1 MAFLRLFYSV
11 PAFRRWRRSL
21 GRPCP
26 PGRSPRFEHRQHF
39 LGEELQAPLRDVVR
53 RAAEAE
59 GDVEFEIADE
69 LPALL
74 QIAQDTVG
82 RAPALRLHEA
92 GDGSDPA
99 RAADAPT
106 HLPRGTA

>member
-39 LGEELQAPLRDVVR
+39 LGEELQAPLRDAVR

-59 GDVEFEIADE
+59 GRSEEHTSE
-69 LPALL
+69 LQSLMRNSYAVLCVK
-74 QIAQDTVG
+74 IK
-82 RAPALRLHEA
+82 RK
-92 GDGSDPA
+92 
-99 RAADAPT
+99 
-106 HLPRGTA
+106 GTETISHATTQTNP